1 MKVTKIALITA
12 IAATVLCQSTVFAR
26 RVVKR
31 SSSVVKKSQTP
42 IVAKKTSELPKEPA
56 TTPEQD
62 NTQEMVK
69 EEFIDIETSK
79 AAALLVTH
87 KAQEQLKNGE
97 IEPADAAKLMMSA
110 AKIIGNKNYELEQI
124 KKAMEPAPAPE
135 TEQSYMSQLA
145 AKAYSVGQSIIAP
158 FKSGYGY
165 TDEEKG
171 KARLIIVELQKQL
184 QEIDPLYKQDKE
196 KATDPTEQIAVED
209 KYKQVKELL
218 ENEIHQQKII
228 TGEAMSR
235 HRKLFWGA
243 VAAGGVATSGA
254 LAQRYFGTTPTPVA
268 PVAQP
273 SSFAPTSPK
282 GYEGHSKAA
291 TADTATSVVTP
302 SVPQP
307 QEVTAPVTTVPET
320 IAPAPK
326 TQPIEPEIILPVP
339 SAITSATANKSE
351 VTPTVTAPMPSS
363 EVTVPVTMTST
374 EPEIILPT
382 PTVTPVTSS
391 EVTLPVTPV
400 PSEVTPE
407 EVPAVPQTLSERAK
421 KTYATAK
428 EKLSNLLQENA
439 PSKMEQEWSRQH
451 SAEES
456 IRRKAEE
463 RRLDKEIEK
472 METTYIE
479 DQEAGALLEN
489 SLAEQR
495 KLQAADESE
504 QARLIQEA
512 QELAPQLARQRKLEA
527 FADRAEGAK
536 LLENQL
542 EEQKELELAAD
553 IKGIKLLEE
562 QLEQQKELERAAD
575 TAAAEQ
581 WKASPQA
588 YAELLNEKDALN
600 NEIEQARQQE
610 KNDKNK
616 LIKLTEERLNLEKT
630 GTLESVVSWATG
642 KRTVGSINKDI
653 EALNNK
659 VKEDEASQRSKKEQ
673 LAQVQKEITA
683 TPYLTRGKGTLE
695 RRNAAR
701 VKRNAEQA
709 REAKP
714 ATKVKTPL
722 LR

>member
-12 IAATVLCQSTVFAR
+12 IAATMLCQSTVFAR
-26 RVVKR
+26 RVTRR
-31 SSSVVKKSQTP
+31 STPAGLKTSVVTKTP
-42 IVAKKTSELPKEPA
+42 ELAKKAVETP
-56 TTPEQD
+56 TPED
-62 NTQEMVK
+62 NTQETVK
-69 EEFIDIETSK
+69 DEFIDIEKNK
-79 AAALLVTH
+79 AIAALAAR
-87 KAQEQLKNGE
+87 KAQEKLVTGE
-97 IEPADAAKLMMSA
+97 LEPAEAVKLMVSA

-135 TEQSYMSQLA
+135 AEQSYMSQLA
-145 AKAYSVGQSIIAP
+145 SKAYSLGQSIIAP

-171 KARLIIVELQKQL
+171 KARLIIVDLQRQL
-184 QEIDPLYKQDKE
+184 QEIDPLYKKDKE

-209 KYKQVKELL
+209 KYKQIKELL

-243 VAAGGVATSGA
+243 AAAGGVAASGA
-254 LAQRYFGTTPTPVA
+254 LAQRYFGTTSTPVA

-273 SSFAPTSPK
+273 
-282 GYEGHSKAA
+282 
-291 TADTATSVVTP
+291 ATSLVTP

-307 QEVTAPVTTVPET
+307 QEVTAPVTVLETMASVPK
-320 IAPAPK
+320 A
-326 TQPIEPEIILPVP
+326 QPTEPEIILPVP

-382 PTVTPVTSS
+382 PAVTPVTSS

-407 EVPAVPQTLSERAK
+407 EVPAVAPTWSERAK
-421 KTYATAK
+421 KTYETAK
-428 EKLSNLLQENA
+428 GKLSNLLQENA

-472 METTYIE
+472 METAYIE

-495 KLQAADESE
+495 ELQAADERE

-512 QELAPQLARQRKLEA
+512 QELAPQLARQRRLEG

-542 EEQKELELAAD
+542 EKQKELEL
-553 IKGIKLLEE
+553 
-562 QLEQQKELERAAD
+562 AAD

-581 WKASPQA
+581 WKTSPQA
-588 YAELLNEKDALN
+588 YAELLNEKDTLN
-600 NEIEQARQQE
+600 NEIGQAKQQAQ
-610 KNDKNK
+610 NDRDK
-616 LIKLTEERLNLEKT
+616 LIKLTAEKQERQAT
-630 GTLESVVSWATG
+630 GVVESVTSWATG
-642 KRTVGSINKDI
+642 KQRTEGSINAEI
-653 EALNNK
+653 EALDK
-659 VKEDEASQRSKKEQ
+659 KIKEDDASQRSKEEQ
-673 LAQVQKEITA
+673 LGQVQKEITA
-683 TPYLTRGKGTLE
+683 TPYLTRGKGMLE
-695 RRNAAR
+695 RRNAAQ

-709 REAKP
+709 REVKP
-714 ATKVKTPL
+714 MAGVKTPL